1 MAVFEVEV
9 TDQFDD
15 WFQGLDEAD
24 QAAVAVR
31 IELLAE
37 VGPNLKRPV
46 VGEIRASRFAPRM
59 KELRCGTA
67 AVIRVLF
74 IFDPRRTA
82 LLLLGGA
89 KAGAWKEWY
98 EHAVPAADELYEVYL
113 EELRKEGLL

>member
-1 MAVFEVEV
+1 VFEVEV
-9 TDQFDD
+9 TDQFGD
-15 WFQGLDEAD
+15 WYQGLDEAD
-24 QAAVAVR
+24 QGAVAVR

-37 VGPNLKRPV
+37 LGPNLKRPV
-46 VGEIRASRFAPRM
+46 VGEIRTSRFAPRM

-67 AVIRVLF
+67 AAIRVLF

-89 KAGAWKEWY
+89 KAGAWEDWY

-113 EELRKEGLL
+113 EELGREGLL

>member
-1 MAVFEVEV
+1 
-9 TDQFDD
+9 
-15 WFQGLDEAD
+15 
-24 QAAVAVR
+24 
-31 IELLAE
+31 
-37 VGPNLKRPV
+37 
-46 VGEIRASRFAPRM
+46 
-59 KELRCGTA
+59 
-67 AVIRVLF
+67 VIRVLF